1 VAQIINVVFITL
13 LFKLLHTLCSITSR
27 CVLS

>member
-1 VAQIINVVFITL
+1 VAQMVHVVFV
-13 LFKLLHTLCSITSR
+13 KLLHSLCSITSR

>member
-1 VAQIINVVFITL
+1 VAQMVHVIFVTL
-13 LFKLLHTLCSITSR
+13 LLKFLHALCSITSR